1 MIEIE
6 KEFGIFFD
14 YWDFQ
19 SEYGNM
25 TDRLMMIGDQ
35 EAAYVSE
42 PQREEFK
49 VLEEALKS
57 KEEILE
63 QTRRLIQIAS
73 QGDPDAWFEIN
84 QWVYA
89 RLQLDERRKKP
100 KKSDLY
106 NKQRGLCHLCKKEI
120 EDLKEADIHRL
131 DDTKWYDDDNSVLVH
146 RICHQRTRT
155 K

>member
-63 QTRRLIQIAS
+63 QTSLLSLKYLDNKRAKTFVWYAS
-73 QGDPDAWFEIN
+73 VQAILDKAAPCKA
-84 QWVYA
+84 VYET
-89 RLQLDERRKKP
+89 LD
-100 KKSDLY
+100 
-106 NKQRGLCHLCKKEI
+106 
-120 EDLKEADIHRL
+120 
-131 DDTKWYDDDNSVLVH
+131 
-146 RICHQRTRT
+146 
-155 K
+155 